1 MLAFERRMSNCYRR
15 MHLLSTVMVLT
26 ILAFASITNA
36 QVIPSAGQLQVNG
49 EITISFTANT
59 VSCSGLSPGDKVA
72 LVGFMIDRQSASQT
86 ISTPMFAQLADAN
99 GAFSAMIS
107 GGIRSTSIWLLI
119 DQTSGSYTV
128 AEPEGSVLT
137 RIPTGAINL
146 TAGAV
151 APSAVA
157 TINRA
162 HTHAIS
168 ISDARQL
175 MEDSKSWGHHAMDAT
190 PGEFSLLD
198 AKDGSAA
205 DEDGTIDGSVRLTL
219 PSFYDQ
225 NQNST
230 CLFVVDDR
238 TLEFSVIYLQFSH
251 APTCPQGGC
260 S

>member
-1 MLAFERRMSNCYRR
+1 MFPFERRLSNGFTR
-15 MHLLSTVMVLT
+15 LAVVVVLT
-26 ILAFASITNA
+26 IMAFASTTNA

-49 EITISFTANT
+49 EITIAFTANT

-72 LVGFMIDRQSASQT
+72 LVGFMIDRQPSLQT
-86 ISTPMFAQLADAN
+86 ISTMFSQQADAN

-107 GGIRSTSIWLLI
+107 GGIRPTSIWLLI

-137 RIPTGAINL
+137 RIPDGAIRM
-146 TAGAV
+146 AGGA
-151 APSAVA
+151 APPSAVA
-157 TINRA
+157 TISRA
-162 HTHAIS
+162 HTHAIC
-168 ISDARQL
+168 ISDSRQVL
-175 MEDSKSWGHHAMDAT
+175 EDFKSRGSHTTDAA
-190 PGEFSLLD
+190 PSGFSVID

-230 CLFVVDDR
+230 CLFVVDDH
-238 TLEFSVIYLQFSH
+238 TLEFNVTYLQFAH
-251 APTCPQGGC
+251 APHCPQWGC

>member
-1 MLAFERRMSNCYRR
+1 MFPFERRLPNGFTR
-15 MHLLSTVMVLT
+15 LAVVVALT
-26 ILAFASITNA
+26 IMEFASTMNA

-49 EITISFTANT
+49 EITIAFTANT

-86 ISTPMFAQLADAN
+86 ISTPMFSQQADAN
-99 GAFSAMIS
+99 GAFSATIS
-107 GGIRSTSIWLLI
+107 GGIRPTSIWLLV

-137 RIPTGAINL
+137 RIPDGAIHL
-146 TAGAV
+146 AGGAA

-157 TINRA
+157 TISRA
-162 HTHAIS
+162 HTHAIC
-168 ISDARQL
+168 ISDNRQIL
-175 MEDSKSWGHHAMDAT
+175 EDFKSRSSHTTDAA
-190 PGEFSLLD
+190 PSGFSAID

-230 CLFVVDDR
+230 CLFVVDDH
-238 TLEFSVIYLQFSH
+238 TLEFNVTYLQFSH
-251 APTCPQGGC
+251 APNCPQWGC